1 MRFVN
6 VSVAEQGFT
15 IVEIAVALVI
25 VGLLLA
31 GLLGPLSTRVEQAQR
46 QKTTELSE
54 EVKEALLGFV
64 AIHGYLPCPT
74 TEQDPNNSNYGLA
87 ATSCPPASL
96 TDDAILP
103 WATLGVSPTD
113 AWGRPRTQASDPWA
127 GYWRYRVDRNFANP
141 ALPITLC
148 TPFSQSDALEVEDPR
163 GHLMT
168 ASGLPAPSI
177 CPPPPPPVPG
187 ERPVAIIYSAAKDA
201 DLDGKDEDGQNVTY
215 NSRYTAGDYSAG
227 FDDMVIWIGRPLL
240 FNRMI
245 ASGQLP

>member
-1 MRFVN
+1 M
-6 VSVAEQGFT
+6 SVAEQGFT

-31 GLLGPLSTRVEQAQR
+31 GVLGPLSTRVEQAQR
-46 QKTTELSE
+46 QKTMELLE
-54 EVKEALLGFV
+54 EVKEALLGFT

-74 TEQDPNNSNYGLA
+74 TQQDPNSPNYGLA

-113 AWGRPRTQASDPWA
+113 AWGRPRTQASDPWV
-127 GYWRYRVDRNFANP
+127 GYWRYRVDRNFAN
-141 ALPITLC
+141 ASSPITLC
-148 TPFSQSDALEVEDPR
+148 TPFSTFDALEVEDPQ

-168 ASGLPAPSI
+168 ASGPPAASI
-177 CPPPPPPVPG
+177 CPPPPPPPAG
-187 ERPVAIIYSAAKDA
+187 ERPIAIVYSAAKDA
-201 DLDGKDEDGQNVTY
+201 DLDGNDADGENDTY

-227 FDDMVIWIGRPLL
+227 FDDIVVWIGRPLC

-245 ASGQLP
+245 ASGKLP